1 MGSTGEPDRKRR
13 LSSSVA
19 PGGVPVAPAKRP
31 PPAPPS
37 EDKKL
42 DFAVLK
48 YKNQKLAEQL
58 EVHKF
63 EFRALESKF
72 NDLKEKQRTHNETLV
87 LVKSSWERLV
97 ADLEL
102 ISVCKSESPHSD
114 HGTGNSSVRKD
125 GKCMSLEKDF
135 LRRLVEAGATESSG
149 CAPSC
154 HLGNDITPEQPSTV
168 NVLRNS
174 FLPSSDLWRVN
185 KEFSLSALNKLPE
198 NEHSRQLQNATS
210 ELLSKLNKV
219 VQAVDNLHL
228 KHRQVASNFQNHRDS
243 SCWNRAEQK
252 RLKEEWV
259 STVAK
264 LEESKH
270 KLAAL
275 KAHGDSKQGAP
286 ILFPALGSKNTTR
299 DKARDK
305 QRELQD
311 LEATHKELTEL
322 ISKRLEEIKRLHEQ
336 RIEILKK
343 LATFQNTLADF
354 KNICSSKAFQLVNDQ
369 LQKSQAELDHYQTL
383 LEKLQVEK
391 DKFVWQERQFNLKAD
406 LAEVSQKVSA
416 YCESRIAE
424 LEKDLQKLCDEKNM
438 LLMKL
443 EEASREPGRNQVISE
458 FKALVSSL
466 PREMDAMQ
474 SELSRHKDA
483 SLELHSLRAE
493 VNSLS
498 SILTRK
504 DHEIAESSSRSA
516 RAGSDIRQLQAMVRG
531 LRENTQELKLF
542 MELYKHGSTD
552 SREVMESRDR
562 EFSEWARVHILRTS
576 LDESKLE
583 QRVKAANEAEAVSQQ
598 RLATAEAEIAELG
611 QKLETSRRDLVT
623 LSDVLKS
630 KHEECEAYLLE
641 IESIG
646 QAYEDIQTQN
656 QQLLQQII
664 ERDDDNTKIF
674 MEGIKAKQS
683 HDSLYSEVRSL
694 QRNLQHA
701 SSLMDLYNQKIVRLE
716 DQLRVWSE
724 RARRLAEDGWQQ
736 SVSLGNSQRK
746 LAGMHGEAPNLRQ
759 LMEGMQAKV
768 GSNRLEV
775 AQLLIEIEKE
785 RFSKKRLE
793 DDLELMSSKASSLRA
808 KLDESVVLEK
818 LRHEVTE
825 YRGILKCGICHDRQ
839 KEVVIAKCYH
849 LFCNPCIQK
858 SLGNRQK
865 RCPSC
870 GLSFGVNDVKP
881 IYI

>member
-13 LSSSVA
+13 FSSSVA
-19 PGGVPVAPAKRP
+19 PGGAPVAPAKRP

-72 NDLKEKQRTHNETLV
+72 NDLKLKQRTHNETLV

-102 ISVCKSESPHSD
+102 ISFCKSGSPHSD
-114 HGTGNSSVRKD
+114 GRSNVRKD
-125 GKCMSLEKDF
+125 GACMPTENDF

-149 CAPSC
+149 CAPRC
-154 HLGNDITPEQPSTV
+154 HLGNDVPPEQSSTV
-168 NVLRNS
+168 NVLRNI
-174 FLPSSDLWRVN
+174 FRPSSDLWHAN
-185 KEFSLSALNKLPE
+185 KEFATTALTKLPE
-198 NEHSRQLQNATS
+198 NEHSRQLQGATS
-210 ELLSKLNKV
+210 DLLSKFERV
-219 VQAVDNLHL
+219 VQEVDNLHL
-228 KHRQVASNFQNHRDS
+228 KHRQLASNYQNQRDS
-243 SCWNRAEQK
+243 SAWSRAEQK
-252 RLKEEWV
+252 RLKEEWA

-275 KAHGDSKQGAP
+275 KAQADNKQGTP
-286 ILFPALGSKNTTR
+286 ILFPALGNKNAAE
-299 DKARDK
+299 DKVRDK

-322 ISKRLEEIKRLHEQ
+322 ISKRLEEIKRLHEE
-336 RIEILKK
+336 RIEILNK
-343 LATFQNTLADF
+343 LATFQNILTDF
-354 KNICSSKAFQLVNDQ
+354 KSIRSSRAFQLVNDQ

-383 LEKLQVEK
+383 LEKLQVDK
-391 DKFVWQERQFNLKAD
+391 DSFVWQERQFNLKVD
-406 LAEVSQKVSA
+406 LAEIPQKVSA
-416 YCESRIAE
+416 YCESRIAD
-424 LEKDLQKLCDEKNM
+424 LEKDVQKLCDEKNM
-438 LLMKL
+438 LVMKL

-474 SELSRHKDA
+474 SELSTHKDA

-493 VNSLS
+493 VHSLS

-504 DHEIAESSSRSA
+504 EHEITELSCRSA
-516 RAGSDIRQLQAMVRG
+516 RAVSDISQLQSVVRD
-531 LRENTQELKLF
+531 LRENMQELKLF
-542 MELYKHGSTD
+542 MELYKHESTD
-552 SREVMESRDR
+552 SREVMESRDS
-562 EFSEWARVHILRTS
+562 EFSEWARVHILRSS

-583 QRVKAANEAEAVSQQ
+583 QRVMAANEAEAMSQQ

-611 QKLETSRRDLVT
+611 QKLETSRRDLVR

-664 ERDDDNTKIF
+664 ERDDHNTKLF
-674 MEGIKAKQS
+674 MEGVRAKKS
-683 HDSLYSEVRSL
+683 HDALHLEVCSLHRDL
-694 QRNLQHA
+694 QQA
-701 SSLMDLYNQKIVRLE
+701 SSLMDIYNQKIVRLE

-746 LAGMHGEAPNLRQ
+746 LAGMHGEAPKLRQ
-759 LMEGMQAKV
+759 SMEEIQANV

-775 AQLLIEIEKE
+775 AKLLIELEKE
-785 RFSKKRLE
+785 RFSKKRIE

-808 KLDESVVLEK
+808 KADESVVLEK
-818 LRHEVTE
+818 LRHEVRE

-849 LFCNPCIQK
+849 LFCNQCIQK